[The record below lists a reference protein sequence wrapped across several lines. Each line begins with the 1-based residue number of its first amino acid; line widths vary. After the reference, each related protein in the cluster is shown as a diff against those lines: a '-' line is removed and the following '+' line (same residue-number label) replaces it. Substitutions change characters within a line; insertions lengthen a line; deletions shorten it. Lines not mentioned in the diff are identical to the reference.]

1 MNRFNFSRG
10 PASAPSDKRPGS
22 HTETRRDSRKLLV
35 AGALLGA
42 ALPVCQAAA
51 QESAAT
57 EQLRGWSSIV
67 TRQVFEVADNVYTAV
82 GITLSANSMIVGDD
96 GVIIVDPGHSPT
108 LSAEVRREFEQITDK
123 PIRAII
129 FTHGHGDH
137 FRGAS
142 AFADEGSDIE
152 VWARANFGSE
162 VRAAAE
168 AGFVSGGAG
177 LSGGVRPADTQGGDL
192 PPEQTVQF
200 NGPPRPMSPEER
212 ATPVRRVPP
221 THTFSEE
228 RIELEIAGVEL
239 ELVAAPGEAA
249 DHLYIWLPEERVLFA
264 GDNVFH
270 TWPNVYPLRGTNRS
284 IRDWIASLDKMIAE
298 DPVRVVAGH
307 GNPLLENAVEQLTNR
322 RDAMQW
328 VYDRTIE
335 GAMLFMTP
343 DELVEYAALPEQFAS
358 LDYLAD
364 YYGSVWGTIR
374 QIYAQEIGWFDG
386 DPLNLHRE
394 SPVRQSARMAELVG
408 GVDALFARAQEAM
421 AAGDPLGAAQLA
433 QHLTRLRPDDPGPK
447 LLLADALDALGEQ
460 TLNAPAR
467 HYSFSYA
474 NLLRREAGQQ

>member
-1 MNRFNFSRG
+1 M
-10 PASAPSDKRPGS
+10 
-22 HTETRRDSRKLLV
+22 RDSSLFRRAALCCTMV
-35 AGALLGA
+35 AA
-42 ALPVCQAAA
+42 ALPLGRATA

-57 EQLRGWSSIV
+57 EQLRGWSSLV

-82 GITLSANSMIVGDD
+82 GITLTANSMIVGDD
-96 GVIIVDPGHSPT
+96 GIIIVDPGHSPT
-108 LSAEVRREFEQITDK
+108 LSAEVRREFERITDK

-137 FRGAS
+137 MRGAS
-142 AFADEGSDIE
+142 AFADEGSGIE
-152 VWARANFGSE
+152 VWARANFNAE
-162 VRAAAE
+162 ARASAE
-168 AGFVSGGAG
+168 AGFTSGAG
-177 LSGGVRPADTQGGDL
+177 LSAGVRPADTQGGDL
-192 PPEQTVQF
+192 PPEQAVLF

-212 ATPVRRVPP
+212 STPVRRVPP
-221 THTFSEE
+221 TNTFSEE
-228 RIELEIAGVEL
+228 RIALEIAGVEI
-239 ELVAAPGEAA
+239 ELVAAPGETA
-249 DHLYIWLPEERVLFA
+249 DQLYIWLPEERVLFA

-298 DPVRVVAGH
+298 EPARVVAGH
-307 GNPLLENAVEQLTNR
+307 GNPLLENVVEQLTNR

-335 GAMLFMTP
+335 GAMLYMTP
-343 DELVEYAALPEQFAS
+343 DELVEYAALPERFAS

-386 DPLNLHRE
+386 NPLNLYRE
-394 SPVRQSARMAELVG
+394 NPVRQSERMAELVG
-408 GVDALFARAQEAM
+408 GVDVLLAKAQEAM
-421 AAGDPLGAAQLA
+421 AAGDPLGAAQLS
-433 QHLTRLRPDDPGPK
+433 QHVTRLRPDDPEPK
-447 LLLADALDALGEQ
+447 LLMADALDALGEQ

-474 NLLRREAGQQ
+474 NLLRRGAEQQ

>member
-1 MNRFNFSRG
+1 MNVFSLSRG
-10 PASAPSDKRPGS
+10 HAPASRGKRPES
-22 HTETRRDSRKLLV
+22 HKETGRSSRKLFL
-35 AGALLGA
+35 ASTLLGV
-42 ALPVCQAAA
+42 ALPASQAAA

-57 EQLRGWSSIV
+57 ERLRDWSSLV

-82 GITLSANSMIVGDD
+82 GITLTANSMIVGDD
-96 GVIIVDPGHSPT
+96 GIIIVDPGHSPT
-108 LSAEVRREFEQITDK
+108 LSAEVRREFEAITDK

-129 FTHGHGDH
+129 FTHAHGDH
-137 FRGAS
+137 TRGAS
-142 AFADEGSDIE
+142 AFADEGADIE
-152 VWARANFGSE
+152 VWARANYNAE

-168 AGFVSGGAG
+168 AGFMSGGAG

-192 PPEQTVQF
+192 PPEQAITF

-212 ATPVRRVPP
+212 SIPVRRVLP
-221 THTFSEE
+221 TQTFSEE
-228 RIELEIAGVEL
+228 RIELEIAGVAL
-239 ELVAAPGEAA
+239 ELVAAPGETA
-249 DHLYIWLPEERVLFA
+249 DQLYIWLPEERVLFA

-284 IRDWIASLDKMIAE
+284 IRDWISSLDKMIAE
-298 DPVRVVAGH
+298 APARLVAGH
-307 GNPLLENAVEQLTNR
+307 GNPILENVVEQLTNR

-335 GAMLFMTP
+335 GAMLYMTP

-374 QIYAQEIGWFDG
+374 QIYAQEVGWFDG

-394 SPVRQSARMAELVG
+394 NPVRQSERMAELVG
-408 GVDALFARAQEAM
+408 GVDALLERAREAIE
-421 AAGDPLGAAQLA
+421 AGDPLGAAQLA
-433 QHLTRLRPDDPGPK
+433 QHVTRLRPDDPEPK
-447 LLLADALDALGEQ
+447 LLMADALDALGEQ

-474 NLLRREAGQQ
+474 NLLRREAEQQ